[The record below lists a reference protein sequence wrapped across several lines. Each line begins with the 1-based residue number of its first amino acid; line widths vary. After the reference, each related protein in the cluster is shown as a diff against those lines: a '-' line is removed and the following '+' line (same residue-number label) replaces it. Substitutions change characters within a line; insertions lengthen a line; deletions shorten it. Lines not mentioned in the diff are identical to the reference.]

1 MEIGSITNSYQ
12 TLEAKSNSQKDY
24 GSSFSSFAELMRVN
38 SVSNNIVTGKQKV

>member
-24 GSSFSSFAELMRVN
+24 GSSLAVLQSL
-38 SVSNNIVTGKQKV
+38 